1 MEVYGE
7 GIEADKVSLVY
18 VNKADPDDAR
28 NDEEYKINV
37 GEAHVYVRGTTGGA
51 DYGRLGQGLPQ
62 AGRPGITAEAGT
74 IFTVNG
80 SAVEVE
86 NTDGIA
92 LLFDDIIEVNTED
105 KSNSQLL
112 ADRADK
118 ELQSSRIL
126 AKPGL
131 TMN

>member
-1 MEVYGE
+1 M
-7 GIEADKVSLVY
+7 
-18 VNKADPDDAR
+18 NKADPDDAR

-51 DYGRLGQGLPQ
+51 DYGRLKSGLPQ
-62 AGRPGITAEAGT
+62 TGSPGITAEAGT

-92 LLFDDIIEVNTED
+92 SVSYTHLDVYKRQVL
-105 KSNSQLL
+105 KRLS
-112 ADRADK
+112 A
-118 ELQSSRIL
+118 
-126 AKPGL
+126 P
-131 TMN
+131 